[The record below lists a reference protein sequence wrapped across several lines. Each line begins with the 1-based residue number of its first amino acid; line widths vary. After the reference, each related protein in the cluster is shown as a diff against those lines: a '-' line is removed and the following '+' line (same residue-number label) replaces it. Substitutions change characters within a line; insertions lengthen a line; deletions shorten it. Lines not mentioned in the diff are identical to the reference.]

1 MIKQVLM
8 DKFNKNITSSV
19 MRSANDVLRNDLIK
33 DVTNTLYKDTITIKS
48 TVISESL
55 LSEYSCKII
64 FDIKTMDIIGTYCSC
79 ADYEKNEFKKE
90 NYCCKHLAA
99 SFYEFVNNAY
109 CDEKLSEILN
119 GRIKENKKN
128 KTMENEILNT
138 LIDER
143 ENILKFEV
151 ILSKNHWSSKL
162 QAEFK
167 IGLRNKKM
175 YVIKDLNHFLVSMF
189 NNVPIKYG
197 KDFTFNIKEQKFS
210 YEDNR
215 LIKFICNLKRFS
227 ENSASVRRQDKII
240 DGKLMTIPSI
250 MLKEFLSIVKK
261 NRIFLG
267 DGFFYRI
274 LECDVIEGDIPVS
287 FSLKSASHEI
297 SLEVLD
303 IMPEPLSDNND
314 VFMFGTS
321 LYIPSIEQCER
332 LEPYLKIFN
341 KTRKVVFDK
350 NDEETI
356 LRKLIP
362 NIQKTSSQLILSQS
376 IRKKIIS
383 GPVNFRF
390 YFDKERENVSL
401 QYKVSYEGH
410 EFNFFEEYKDKII
423 YRDTQKE
430 NEVYNILKNLGF
442 DEVNEKFYL
451 LKDDDEIFKFFKYE
465 VEKLQRYGEVFYS
478 ERFKGIRSIK
488 KSDFKGE
495 VRKGKFDYFELKF
508 KLTNI
513 GEDEVVKILRSFRDN
528 VKYYKLENGEYLDL
542 EEEALKEA
550 LNLIDSLVIN
560 EEFDDNTVLIPLSK
574 GAYVEDYLEN
584 KDFRYIKTCDEMK
597 DLKIKLNNIE
607 NKTFQMPYGILAKLR
622 DYQKQG
628 YNWLR
633 TLDYLGFG
641 GILADE
647 MGLGKTLQTIT
658 FILSKAN
665 SKTLI
670 VAPTSL
676 IYNWLSEFKKFAPSL
691 KVLICNGTPD
701 ERKKYIEN
709 YKDYDVIITTYNML
723 RNDLEHY
730 DMFFDYCILDE
741 AQNIKNYNSLN
752 AKCVKKIKSR
762 VRFALTGTPVE
773 NSLMELWS
781 IFDFIMPGYLYDEK
795 RFTTR
800 YFRRLEESPEIL
812 EEIHKMVKPFILR
825 RLKKNVIKE
834 LPDKIEKIM
843 NIPLSDEQ
851 KIVYETYAEYAKNLI
866 QKKVESDEFKKS
878 KIEILSYVTKLRQIC
893 LDPSV
898 IMDNYNGT
906 SGKIDA
912 LIELLEQSI
921 EGDHKVLVFSQFTS
935 VLKNISTILKENNM
949 SYCYL
954 DGSMT
959 SSERMKM
966 VNEFN
971 DGNKNIFLISLKAGG
986 TGLNLTSAD
995 IVIHF
1000 DPWWNP
1006 AVEDQATDRAHR
1018 LGQKNVVEVI
1028 KLIASGTIEEKII
1041 DLQNS
1046 KRELIDKV
1054 LSDDLSA
1061 DVFVNKLNDDEIL
1074 QLFN

>member
-1 MIKQVLM
+1 MV
-8 DKFNKNITSSV
+8 
-19 MRSANDVLRNDLIK
+19 
-33 DVTNTLYKDTITIKS
+33 
-48 TVISESL
+48 
-55 LSEYSCKII
+55 
-64 FDIKTMDIIGTYCSC
+64 
-79 ADYEKNEFKKE
+79 
-90 NYCCKHLAA
+90 
-99 SFYEFVNNAY
+99 
-109 CDEKLSEILN
+109 
-119 GRIKENKKN
+119 
-128 KTMENEILNT
+128 
-138 LIDER
+138 
-143 ENILKFEV
+143 
-151 ILSKNHWSSKL
+151 
-162 QAEFK
+162 
-167 IGLRNKKM
+167 
-175 YVIKDLNHFLVSMF
+175 
-189 NNVPIKYG
+189 
-197 KDFTFNIKEQKFS
+197 
-210 YEDNR
+210 
-215 LIKFICNLKRFS
+215 
-227 ENSASVRRQDKII
+227 
-240 DGKLMTIPSI
+240 
-250 MLKEFLSIVKK
+250 KEFLSIVKK

-274 LECDVIEGDIPVS
+274 LECDVIEGDIPIS
-287 FSLKSASHEI
+287 FSLKSASDGI
-297 SLEVLD
+297 TLEVPDL
-303 IMPEPLSDNND
+303 MPEPLSDNND
-314 VFMFGTS
+314 VFIYGTS

-332 LEPYLKIFN
+332 LEPYLKIFD
-341 KTRKVVFDK
+341 KTRKIIFDK
-350 NDEETI
+350 NDEEVI
-356 LRKLIP
+356 LRRLIP
-362 NIQKTSSQLILSQS
+362 NLQKITTDLNLSQN

-390 YFDKERENVSL
+390 YFDRDRCNVSL
-401 QYKVSYEGH
+401 VFKVSYEGH
-410 EFNFFEEYKDKII
+410 EFNFFDEYKDKII
-423 YRDTQKE
+423 YRDTTRE
-430 NEVYNILKNLGF
+430 NEVYNLLRSLGF
-442 DEVNEKFYL
+442 EEINEKLYL
-451 LKDDDEIFKFFKYE
+451 LKDDDEIYKFFKYE
-465 VEKLQRYGEVFYS
+465 IEKLQRYGEVFYS

-513 GEDEVVKILRSFRDN
+513 HEDEVTKILRSFRDN

-574 GAYVEDYLEN
+574 GAYVEDYLDN
-584 KDFRYIKTCDEMK
+584 KNFRYIKTCDEMK

-1046 KRELIDKV
+1046 KRELIDRV

-1061 DVFVNKLNDDEIL
+1061 DVFVNKLKDDEIL

>member
-1 MIKQVLM
+1 M
-8 DKFNKNITSSV
+8 DKFNKNITPSV
-19 MRSANDVLRNDLIK
+19 MRSANDVMRNDLIK
-33 DVTNTLYKDTITIKS
+33 DVTNTIDKDIINIKS
-48 TVISESL
+48 TVISDSL
-55 LSEYSCKII
+55 LSEYNCKII
-64 FDIKTMDIIGTYCSC
+64 FDMKDMEVIGTYCSC

-99 SFYEFVNNAY
+99 SFYDFVNTASE
-109 CDEKLSEILN
+109 DEELSKVLSGSIKEKKKSSTNESEILKSLLDT
-119 GRIKENKKN
+119 RENK
-128 KTMENEILNT
+128 
-138 LIDER
+138 
-143 ENILKFEV
+143 LKLEV

-175 YVIKDLNHFLVSMF
+175 YVIKDLNHFLISMF

-210 YEDNR
+210 YEDSR
-215 LIKFICNLKRFS
+215 LIKFICNLQRFS
-227 ENSASVRRQDKII
+227 DSSGIRRQDKII
-240 DGKLMTIPSI
+240 DGKLLTIPSI
-250 MLKEFLSIVKK
+250 MVKEFLSIVKK

-274 LECDVIEGDIPVS
+274 LECDVIEGDIPIS
-287 FSLKSASHEI
+287 FSLKSASDGI
-297 SLEVLD
+297 TLEVPDL
-303 IMPEPLSDNND
+303 MPEPLSDNND
-314 VFMFGTS
+314 VFIYGTS

-332 LEPYLKIFN
+332 LEPYLKIFD
-341 KTRKVVFDK
+341 KTRKIIFDK
-350 NDEETI
+350 NDEEVI
-356 LRKLIP
+356 LRRLIP
-362 NIQKTSSQLILSQS
+362 NLQKITTDLNLSQN

-390 YFDKERENVSL
+390 YFDRDRSNVSL
-401 QYKVSYEGH
+401 VFKVSYEGH
-410 EFNFFEEYKDKII
+410 EFNFFDEYKDKII
-423 YRDTQKE
+423 YRDTTRE
-430 NEVYNILKNLGF
+430 NEVYNLLRSLGF
-442 DEVNEKFYL
+442 EEINEKLYL
-451 LKDDDEIFKFFKYE
+451 LKDDDEIYKFFKYE
-465 VEKLQRYGEVFYS
+465 IEKLQRYGEVFYS
-478 ERFKGIRSIK
+478 ERFKGIKSIK

-495 VRKGKFDYFELKF
+495 VRKGKYDYFELKF
-508 KLTNI
+508 KITDI
-513 GEDEVVKILRSFRDN
+513 SEEEVIKILRSFRDN
-528 VKYYKLENGEYLDL
+528 LKYYKLENGEYLDL
-542 EEEALKEA
+542 EEESLKEA
-550 LNLIDSLVIN
+550 LTLLDGLIID
-560 EEFDDNTVLIPLSK
+560 EEYEDTALIPLSK
-574 GAYVEDYLEN
+574 GAYVEDYLED
-584 KDFRYIKTCDEMK
+584 KGFRYIKTCDEMK
-597 DLKIKLNNIE
+597 ELKDRLHNIE
-607 NKTFQMPYGILAKLR
+607 NKVFQPPYGLMAKLR

-628 YNWLR
+628 YNWMR

-658 FILSKAN
+658 LILSREHTR
-665 SKTLI
+665 SLI

-676 IYNWLSEFKKFAPSL
+676 IYNWYSEFKKFAPSL
-691 KVLICNGTPD
+691 KVLICNGTRE
-701 ERKKYIEN
+701 ERKNNIEN
-709 YKDYDVIITTYNML
+709 YKNYDVIITTYNML

-730 DMFFDYCILDE
+730 TMFFDYCILDE
-741 AQNIKNYNSLN
+741 AQNIKNPNSLN

-762 VRFALTGTPVE
+762 IRFALTGTPVE

-800 YFRRLEESPEIL
+800 YFRRLEEGPEIL

-834 LPDKIEKIM
+834 LPDKIEKTM
-843 NIPLSDEQ
+843 FIPLEDEQ
-851 KIVYETYAEYAKNLI
+851 KIVYETYSEYAKDLI
-866 QKKVESDEFKKS
+866 QKKVENDEFKKS
-878 KIEILSYVTKLRQIC
+878 RIEILSYVTKLRQIC

-898 IMDNYNGT
+898 TMENYNGG
-906 SGKIDA
+906 SGKIEA
-912 LIELLEQSI
+912 LKDILEESI
-921 EGDHKVLVFSQFTS
+921 EGQHKVLVFSQFTS
-935 VLKNISTILKENNM
+935 VLKNIGKILNEKSME
-949 SYCYL
+949 YCYL

-959 SSERMKM
+959 SNDRMKM

-1018 LGQKNVVEVI
+1018 IGQKNVVEVI
-1028 KLIASGTIEEKII
+1028 KLISSGTVEEKILE
-1041 DLQNS
+1041 LQNS

-1054 LSDDLSA
+1054 LSDDLSSDA
-1061 DVFVNKLNDDEIL
+1061 FVNRLSDDEIL
-1074 QLFN
+1074 KLFN

>member
-1 MIKQVLM
+1 M
-8 DKFNKNITSSV
+8 DKFNKNITPSV
-19 MRSANDVLRNDLIK
+19 MRSANDVMRNDLIK
-33 DVTNTLYKDTITIKS
+33 DVTNTIDKDIINIKS
-48 TVISESL
+48 TVISDSL
-55 LSEYSCKII
+55 LSEYNCKII
-64 FDIKTMDIIGTYCSC
+64 FDMKDMEVIGTYCSC

-99 SFYEFVNNAY
+99 SFYDFVNTASE
-109 CDEKLSEILN
+109 DEELSKVLSGSIKEKKKSSTNESEILKSLLDT
-119 GRIKENKKN
+119 RENK
-128 KTMENEILNT
+128 
-138 LIDER
+138 
-143 ENILKFEV
+143 LKLEV

-175 YVIKDLNHFLVSMF
+175 YVIKDLNHFLISMF

-210 YEDNR
+210 YEDSR
-215 LIKFICNLKRFS
+215 LIKFICNLQRFS
-227 ENSASVRRQDKII
+227 DSSGIRRQDKII
-240 DGKLMTIPSI
+240 DGKLLTIPSI
-250 MLKEFLSIVKK
+250 MVKEFLSIVKK

-274 LECDVIEGDIPVS
+274 LECDVIEGDIPIS
-287 FSLKSASHEI
+287 FSLKSASDGI
-297 SLEVLD
+297 TLEVPDL
-303 IMPEPLSDNND
+303 MPEPLSDNND
-314 VFMFGTS
+314 VFIYGTS

-332 LEPYLKIFN
+332 LEPYLKIFD
-341 KTRKVVFDK
+341 KTRKIIFDK
-350 NDEETI
+350 NDEEVI
-356 LRKLIP
+356 LRRLIP
-362 NIQKTSSQLILSQS
+362 NLQKITTDLNLSQN

-390 YFDKERENVSL
+390 YFDRDRCNVSL
-401 QYKVSYEGH
+401 VFKVSYEGH
-410 EFNFFEEYKDKII
+410 EFNFFDEYKDKII
-423 YRDTQKE
+423 YRDTTRE
-430 NEVYNILKNLGF
+430 NEVYNLLRSLGF
-442 DEVNEKFYL
+442 EEINEKLYL
-451 LKDDDEIFKFFKYE
+451 LKDDDEIYKFFKYE
-465 VEKLQRYGEVFYS
+465 IEKLQRYGEVFYS
-478 ERFKGIRSIK
+478 ERFKGIKSIK

-495 VRKGKFDYFELKF
+495 VRKGKYDYFELKF
-508 KLTNI
+508 KITDI
-513 GEDEVVKILRSFRDN
+513 SEEEVIRILRSFRDN
-528 VKYYKLENGEYLDL
+528 LKYYKLENGEYLDL
-542 EEEALKEA
+542 EEESLKEA
-550 LNLIDSLVIN
+550 LTLLDGLIID
-560 EEFDDNTVLIPLSK
+560 EEYEDTALIPLSK
-574 GAYVEDYLEN
+574 GAYVEDYLED
-584 KDFRYIKTCDEMK
+584 KGFRYIKTCDEMK
-597 DLKIKLNNIE
+597 ELKDRLHNIE
-607 NKTFQMPYGILAKLR
+607 NKVFQPPYGLMAKLR

-628 YNWLR
+628 YNWMR

-658 FILSKAN
+658 LILSREHTR
-665 SKTLI
+665 SLI

-676 IYNWLSEFKKFAPSL
+676 IYNWYSEFKKFAPSL
-691 KVLICNGTPD
+691 KVLICNGTRE
-701 ERKKYIEN
+701 ERKNNIEN
-709 YKDYDVIITTYNML
+709 YKNYDVIITTYNML

-730 DMFFDYCILDE
+730 TMFFDYCILDE
-741 AQNIKNYNSLN
+741 AQNIKNPNSLN

-762 VRFALTGTPVE
+762 IRFALTGTPVE

-800 YFRRLEESPEIL
+800 YFRRLEEGPEIL

-834 LPDKIEKIM
+834 LPDKIEKTM
-843 NIPLSDEQ
+843 FIPLEDEQ
-851 KIVYETYAEYAKNLI
+851 KIVYETYSEYAKDLI
-866 QKKVESDEFKKS
+866 QKKVENDEFKKS
-878 KIEILSYVTKLRQIC
+878 RIEILSYVTKLRQIC

-898 IMDNYNGT
+898 TMENYNGG
-906 SGKIDA
+906 SGKIEA
-912 LIELLEQSI
+912 LKDILEESI
-921 EGDHKVLVFSQFTS
+921 EGQHKVLVFSQFTS
-935 VLKNISTILKENNM
+935 VLKNIGKILNEKSME
-949 SYCYL
+949 YCYL

-959 SSERMKM
+959 SNDRMKM

-1018 LGQKNVVEVI
+1018 IGQKNVVEVI
-1028 KLIASGTIEEKII
+1028 KLISSGTVEEKILE
-1041 DLQNS
+1041 LQNS

-1054 LSDDLSA
+1054 LSDDLSSDA
-1061 DVFVNKLNDDEIL
+1061 FVNRLSDDEIL
-1074 QLFN
+1074 KLFN

>member
-8 DKFNKNITSSV
+8 DKFNKNITPSV
-19 MRSANDVLRNDLIK
+19 MRSANDVMRNDLIK
-33 DVTNTLYKDTITIKS
+33 DVTNTIDKDIINIKS
-48 TVISESL
+48 TVISDSL
-55 LSEYSCKII
+55 LSEYNCKII
-64 FDIKTMDIIGTYCSC
+64 FDMKDMEVIGTYCSC

-99 SFYEFVNNAY
+99 SFYDFVNTASE
-109 CDEKLSEILN
+109 DEELSKVLSGSIKEKKKSSTNESEILKSLLDT
-119 GRIKENKKN
+119 RENK
-128 KTMENEILNT
+128 
-138 LIDER
+138 
-143 ENILKFEV
+143 LKLEV

-175 YVIKDLNHFLVSMF
+175 YVIKDLNHFLISMF

-210 YEDNR
+210 YEDSR
-215 LIKFICNLKRFS
+215 LIKFICNLQRFS
-227 ENSASVRRQDKII
+227 DSSGIRRQDKII
-240 DGKLMTIPSI
+240 DGKLLTIPSI
-250 MLKEFLSIVKK
+250 MVKEFLSIVKK

-274 LECDVIEGDIPVS
+274 LECDVIEGDIPIS
-287 FSLKSASHEI
+287 FSLKSASDGI
-297 SLEVLD
+297 TLEVPDL
-303 IMPEPLSDNND
+303 MPEPLSDNND
-314 VFMFGTS
+314 VFIYGTS

-332 LEPYLKIFN
+332 LEPYLKIFD
-341 KTRKVVFDK
+341 KTRKIIFDK
-350 NDEETI
+350 NDEEVI
-356 LRKLIP
+356 LRRLIP
-362 NIQKTSSQLILSQS
+362 NLQKITTDLNLSQN

-390 YFDKERENVSL
+390 YFDRDRSNVSL
-401 QYKVSYEGH
+401 VFKVSYEGH
-410 EFNFFEEYKDKII
+410 EFNFFDEYKDKII
-423 YRDTQKE
+423 YRDTTRE
-430 NEVYNILKNLGF
+430 NEVYNLLRSLGF
-442 DEVNEKFYL
+442 EEINEKLYL
-451 LKDDDEIFKFFKYE
+451 LKDDDEIYKFFKYE
-465 VEKLQRYGEVFYS
+465 IEKLQRYGEVFYS
-478 ERFKGIRSIK
+478 ERFKGIKSIK

-495 VRKGKFDYFELKF
+495 VRKGKYDYFELKF
-508 KLTNI
+508 KITDI
-513 GEDEVVKILRSFRDN
+513 SEEEVIKILRSFRDN
-528 VKYYKLENGEYLDL
+528 LKYYKLENGEYLDL
-542 EEEALKEA
+542 EEESLKEA
-550 LNLIDSLVIN
+550 LTLLDGLIID
-560 EEFDDNTVLIPLSK
+560 EEYEDTALIPLSK
-574 GAYVEDYLEN
+574 GAYVEDYLED
-584 KDFRYIKTCDEMK
+584 KGFRYIKTCDEMK
-597 DLKIKLNNIE
+597 ELKDRLHNIE
-607 NKTFQMPYGILAKLR
+607 NKVFQPPYGLMAKLR

-628 YNWLR
+628 YNWMR

-658 FILSKAN
+658 LILSREHTR
-665 SKTLI
+665 SLI

-676 IYNWLSEFKKFAPSL
+676 IYNWYSEFKKFAPSL
-691 KVLICNGTPD
+691 KVLICNGTRE
-701 ERKKYIEN
+701 ERKNNIEN

-730 DMFFDYCILDE
+730 TMFFDYCILDE
-741 AQNIKNYNSLN
+741 AQNIKNPNSLN

-762 VRFALTGTPVE
+762 IRFALTGTPVE

-800 YFRRLEESPEIL
+800 YFRRLEEGPEIL

-834 LPDKIEKIM
+834 LPDKIEKTM
-843 NIPLSDEQ
+843 FIPLEDEQ
-851 KIVYETYAEYAKNLI
+851 KIVYETYSEYAKDLI
-866 QKKVESDEFKKS
+866 QKKVENDEFKKS
-878 KIEILSYVTKLRQIC
+878 RIEILSYVTKLRQIC

-898 IMDNYNGT
+898 TMENYNGG
-906 SGKIDA
+906 SGKIEA
-912 LIELLEQSI
+912 LKDILEESI
-921 EGDHKVLVFSQFTS
+921 EGQHKVLVFSQFTS
-935 VLKNISTILKENNM
+935 VLKNIGKILNEKSME
-949 SYCYL
+949 YCYL

-959 SSERMKM
+959 SNDRMKM

-1018 LGQKNVVEVI
+1018 IGQKNVVEVI
-1028 KLIASGTIEEKII
+1028 KLISSGTVEEKILE
-1041 DLQNS
+1041 LQNS

-1054 LSDDLSA
+1054 LSDDLSSDA
-1061 DVFVNKLNDDEIL
+1061 FVNRLSDDEIL
-1074 QLFN
+1074 KLFN

>member
-1 MIKQVLM
+1 M
-8 DKFNKNITSSV
+8 DKFNKNITPSV
-19 MRSANDVLRNDLIK
+19 MRSANDVMRNDLIK
-33 DVTNTLYKDTITIKS
+33 DVTNTIDKDIINIKS
-48 TVISESL
+48 TVISDSL
-55 LSEYSCKII
+55 LSEYNCKII
-64 FDIKTMDIIGTYCSC
+64 FDMKDMEVIGTYCSC

-99 SFYEFVNNAY
+99 SFYDFVNTASE
-109 CDEKLSEILN
+109 DEELSKVLSGSIKEKKKSSTNESEILKSLLDT
-119 GRIKENKKN
+119 RENK
-128 KTMENEILNT
+128 
-138 LIDER
+138 
-143 ENILKFEV
+143 LKLEV

-175 YVIKDLNHFLVSMF
+175 YVIKDLNHFLISMF

-210 YEDNR
+210 YEDSR
-215 LIKFICNLKRFS
+215 LIKFICNLQRFS
-227 ENSASVRRQDKII
+227 DSSGIRRHDKII
-240 DGKLMTIPSI
+240 DGKLLTIPSI
-250 MLKEFLSIVKK
+250 MVKEFLSIVKK

-274 LECDVIEGDIPVS
+274 LECDVIEGDIPIS
-287 FSLKSASHEI
+287 FSLKSASDGI
-297 SLEVLD
+297 TLEVPDL
-303 IMPEPLSDNND
+303 MPEPLSDNND
-314 VFMFGTS
+314 VFIYGTS

-332 LEPYLKIFN
+332 LEPYLKIFD
-341 KTRKVVFDK
+341 KTRKIIFDK
-350 NDEETI
+350 NDEEVI
-356 LRKLIP
+356 LRRLIP
-362 NIQKTSSQLILSQS
+362 NLQKITTDLNLSQN

-390 YFDKERENVSL
+390 YFDRDRSNVSL
-401 QYKVSYEGH
+401 VFKVSYEGH
-410 EFNFFEEYKDKII
+410 EFNFFDEYKDKII
-423 YRDTQKE
+423 YRDTTRE
-430 NEVYNILKNLGF
+430 NEVYNLLRSLGF
-442 DEVNEKFYL
+442 EEINEKLYL
-451 LKDDDEIFKFFKYE
+451 LKDDDEIYKFFKYE
-465 VEKLQRYGEVFYS
+465 IEKLQRYGEVFYS
-478 ERFKGIRSIK
+478 ERFKGIKSIK

-495 VRKGKFDYFELKF
+495 VRKGKYDYFELKF
-508 KLTNI
+508 KITDI
-513 GEDEVVKILRSFRDN
+513 SEEEVIRILRSFRDN
-528 VKYYKLENGEYLDL
+528 LKYYKLENGEYLDL
-542 EEEALKEA
+542 EEESLKEA
-550 LNLIDSLVIN
+550 LTLLDGLIID
-560 EEFDDNTVLIPLSK
+560 EEYEDTALIPLSK
-574 GAYVEDYLEN
+574 GAYVEDYLED
-584 KDFRYIKTCDEMK
+584 KGFRYIKTCDEMK
-597 DLKIKLNNIE
+597 ELKDRLHNIE
-607 NKTFQMPYGILAKLR
+607 NKVFQPPYGLMAKLR

-628 YNWLR
+628 YNWMR

-658 FILSKAN
+658 LILSREHTR
-665 SKTLI
+665 SLI

-676 IYNWLSEFKKFAPSL
+676 IYNWYSEFKKFAPSL
-691 KVLICNGTPD
+691 KVLICNGTRE
-701 ERKKYIEN
+701 ERKNNIEN
-709 YKDYDVIITTYNML
+709 YKNYDVIITTYNML

-730 DMFFDYCILDE
+730 TMFFDYCILDE
-741 AQNIKNYNSLN
+741 AQNIKNPNSLN

-762 VRFALTGTPVE
+762 IRFALTGTPVE

-800 YFRRLEESPEIL
+800 YFRRLEEGPEIL

-834 LPDKIEKIM
+834 LPDKIEKTM
-843 NIPLSDEQ
+843 FIPLEDEQ
-851 KIVYETYAEYAKNLI
+851 KIVYETYSEYAKDLI
-866 QKKVESDEFKKS
+866 QKKVENDEFKKS
-878 KIEILSYVTKLRQIC
+878 RIEILSYVTKLRQIC

-898 IMDNYNGT
+898 TMENYNGG
-906 SGKIDA
+906 SGKIEA
-912 LIELLEQSI
+912 LIDILEESI
-921 EGDHKVLVFSQFTS
+921 EGQHKVLVFSQFTS
-935 VLKNISTILKENNM
+935 VLKNIGKILNEKSME
-949 SYCYL
+949 YCYL

-959 SSERMKM
+959 SNDRMKM

-1018 LGQKNVVEVI
+1018 IGQKNVVEVI
-1028 KLIASGTIEEKII
+1028 KLISSGTVEEKILE
-1041 DLQNS
+1041 LQNS

-1054 LSDDLSA
+1054 LSDDLSSDA
-1061 DVFVNKLNDDEIL
+1061 FVNRLSDDEIL
-1074 QLFN
+1074 KLFN

>member
-8 DKFNKNITSSV
+8 DKFNKNITPSV
-19 MRSANDVLRNDLIK
+19 MRSANDVMRNDLIK
-33 DVTNTLYKDTITIKS
+33 DVTNTIDKDIINIKS
-48 TVISESL
+48 TVISDSL
-55 LSEYSCKII
+55 LSEYNCKII
-64 FDIKTMDIIGTYCSC
+64 FDMKDMEVIGTYCSC

-99 SFYEFVNNAY
+99 SFYDFVNTASE
-109 CDEKLSEILN
+109 DEELSKVLSGSIKEKKKSSTNESEILKSLLDT
-119 GRIKENKKN
+119 RENK
-128 KTMENEILNT
+128 
-138 LIDER
+138 
-143 ENILKFEV
+143 LKLEV

-175 YVIKDLNHFLVSMF
+175 YVIKDLNHFLISMF

-210 YEDNR
+210 YEDSR
-215 LIKFICNLKRFS
+215 LIKFICNLQRFS
-227 ENSASVRRQDKII
+227 DSSGIRRHDKII
-240 DGKLMTIPSI
+240 DGKLLTIPSI
-250 MLKEFLSIVKK
+250 MVKEFLSIVKK

-274 LECDVIEGDIPVS
+274 LECDVIEGDIPIS
-287 FSLKSASHEI
+287 FSLKSASDGI
-297 SLEVLD
+297 TLEVPDL
-303 IMPEPLSDNND
+303 MPEPLSDNND
-314 VFMFGTS
+314 VFIYGTS

-332 LEPYLKIFN
+332 LEPYLKIFD
-341 KTRKVVFDK
+341 KTRKIIFDK
-350 NDEETI
+350 NDEEVI
-356 LRKLIP
+356 LRRLIP
-362 NIQKTSSQLILSQS
+362 NLQKITTDLNLSQN

-390 YFDKERENVSL
+390 YFDRDRSNVSL
-401 QYKVSYEGH
+401 VFKVSYEGH
-410 EFNFFEEYKDKII
+410 EFNFFDEYKDKII
-423 YRDTQKE
+423 YRDTTRE
-430 NEVYNILKNLGF
+430 NEVYNLLRSLGF
-442 DEVNEKFYL
+442 EEINEKLYL
-451 LKDDDEIFKFFKYE
+451 LKDDDEIYKFFKYE
-465 VEKLQRYGEVFYS
+465 IEKLQRYGEVFYS
-478 ERFKGIRSIK
+478 ERFKGIKSIK

-495 VRKGKFDYFELKF
+495 VRKGKYDYFELKF
-508 KLTNI
+508 KITDI
-513 GEDEVVKILRSFRDN
+513 SEEEVIKILRSFRDN
-528 VKYYKLENGEYLDL
+528 LKYYKLENGEYLDL
-542 EEEALKEA
+542 EEESLKEA
-550 LNLIDSLVIN
+550 LTLLDGLIID
-560 EEFDDNTVLIPLSK
+560 EEYEDTALIPLSK
-574 GAYVEDYLEN
+574 GAYVEDYLED
-584 KDFRYIKTCDEMK
+584 KGFRYIKTCDEMK
-597 DLKIKLNNIE
+597 ELKDRLHNIE
-607 NKTFQMPYGILAKLR
+607 NKVFQPPYGLMAKLR

-628 YNWLR
+628 YNWMR

-658 FILSKAN
+658 LILSREHTR
-665 SKTLI
+665 SLI

-676 IYNWLSEFKKFAPSL
+676 IYNWYSEFKKFAPSL
-691 KVLICNGTPD
+691 KVLICNGTRE
-701 ERKKYIEN
+701 ERKNNIEN
-709 YKDYDVIITTYNML
+709 YKNYDVIITTYNML

-730 DMFFDYCILDE
+730 TMFFDYCILDE
-741 AQNIKNYNSLN
+741 AQNIKNPNSLN

-762 VRFALTGTPVE
+762 IRFALTGTPVE

-800 YFRRLEESPEIL
+800 YFRRLEEGPEIL

-834 LPDKIEKIM
+834 LPDKIEKTM
-843 NIPLSDEQ
+843 FIPLEDEQ
-851 KIVYETYAEYAKNLI
+851 KIVYETYSEYAKDLI
-866 QKKVESDEFKKS
+866 QKKVENDEFKKS
-878 KIEILSYVTKLRQIC
+878 RIEILSYVTKLRQIC

-898 IMDNYNGT
+898 TMENYNGG
-906 SGKIDA
+906 SGKIEA
-912 LIELLEQSI
+912 LKDILEESI
-921 EGDHKVLVFSQFTS
+921 EGQHKVLVFSQFTS
-935 VLKNISTILKENNM
+935 VLKNIGKILNEKSME
-949 SYCYL
+949 YCYL

-959 SSERMKM
+959 SNERIKM

-1006 AVEDQATDRAHR
+1006 AVENQATDRAHR
-1018 LGQKNVVEVI
+1018 IGQKNVVEVI
-1028 KLIASGTIEEKII
+1028 KLISSGTVEEKILE
-1041 DLQNS
+1041 LQNS

-1054 LSDDLSA
+1054 LSDDLSSDA
-1061 DVFVNKLNDDEIL
+1061 FVNRLSDDEIL
-1074 QLFN
+1074 KLFN

>member
-1 MIKQVLM
+1 M
-8 DKFNKNITSSV
+8 DKFNKNITPSV
-19 MRSANDVLRNDLIK
+19 MRSANDVMRNDLIK
-33 DVTNTLYKDTITIKS
+33 DVTNTIDKDIINIKS
-48 TVISESL
+48 TVISDSL
-55 LSEYSCKII
+55 LSEYNCKII
-64 FDIKTMDIIGTYCSC
+64 FDMKDMEVIGTYCSC

-99 SFYEFVNNAY
+99 SFYDFVNTASE
-109 CDEKLSEILN
+109 DEELSKVLSGSIKEKKKSSTNESEILKSLLDT
-119 GRIKENKKN
+119 RENK
-128 KTMENEILNT
+128 
-138 LIDER
+138 
-143 ENILKFEV
+143 LKLEV

-175 YVIKDLNHFLVSMF
+175 YVIKDLNHFLISMF

-210 YEDNR
+210 YEDSR
-215 LIKFICNLKRFS
+215 LIKFICNLQRFS
-227 ENSASVRRQDKII
+227 DSSGIRRQDKII
-240 DGKLMTIPSI
+240 DGKLLTIPSI
-250 MLKEFLSIVKK
+250 MVKEFLSIVKK

-274 LECDVIEGDIPVS
+274 LECDVIEGDIPIS
-287 FSLKSASHEI
+287 FSLKSASDGI
-297 SLEVLD
+297 TLEVPDL
-303 IMPEPLSDNND
+303 MPEPLSDNND
-314 VFMFGTS
+314 VFIYGTS

-332 LEPYLKIFN
+332 LEPYLKIFD
-341 KTRKVVFDK
+341 KTRKIIFDK
-350 NDEETI
+350 NDEEVI
-356 LRKLIP
+356 LRRLIP
-362 NIQKTSSQLILSQS
+362 NLQKITTDLNLSQN

-390 YFDKERENVSL
+390 YFDRDRSNVSL
-401 QYKVSYEGH
+401 VFKVSYEGH
-410 EFNFFEEYKDKII
+410 EFNFFDEYKDKII
-423 YRDTQKE
+423 YRDTTRE
-430 NEVYNILKNLGF
+430 NEVYNLLRSLGF
-442 DEVNEKFYL
+442 EEINEKLYL
-451 LKDDDEIFKFFKYE
+451 LKDDDEIYKFFKYE
-465 VEKLQRYGEVFYS
+465 IEKLQRYGEVFYS
-478 ERFKGIRSIK
+478 ERFKGIKSIK

-495 VRKGKFDYFELKF
+495 VRKGKYDYFELKF
-508 KLTNI
+508 KITDI
-513 GEDEVVKILRSFRDN
+513 SEEEVIRILRSFRDN
-528 VKYYKLENGEYLDL
+528 LKYYKLENGEYLDL
-542 EEEALKEA
+542 EEESLKEA
-550 LNLIDSLVIN
+550 LTLLDGLIID
-560 EEFDDNTVLIPLSK
+560 EEYEDTALIPLSK
-574 GAYVEDYLEN
+574 GAYVEDYLED
-584 KDFRYIKTCDEMK
+584 KGFRYIKTCDEMK
-597 DLKIKLNNIE
+597 ELKDRLHNIE
-607 NKTFQMPYGILAKLR
+607 NKVFQPPYGLMAKLR

-628 YNWLR
+628 YNWMR

-658 FILSKAN
+658 LILSREHTR
-665 SKTLI
+665 SLI

-676 IYNWLSEFKKFAPSL
+676 IYNWYSEFKKFAPSI
-691 KVLICNGTPD
+691 KVLICNGTRE
-701 ERKKYIEN
+701 ERKNNIEN
-709 YKDYDVIITTYNML
+709 YKNYDVIITTYNML

-730 DMFFDYCILDE
+730 TMFFDYCILDE
-741 AQNIKNYNSLN
+741 AQNIKNPNSLN

-762 VRFALTGTPVE
+762 IRFALTGTPVE

-800 YFRRLEESPEIL
+800 YFRRLEEGPEIL

-834 LPDKIEKIM
+834 LPDKIEKTM
-843 NIPLSDEQ
+843 FIPLEDEQ
-851 KIVYETYAEYAKNLI
+851 KIVYETYSEYAKDLI
-866 QKKVESDEFKKS
+866 QKKVENDEFKKS
-878 KIEILSYVTKLRQIC
+878 RIEILSYVTKLRQIC

-898 IMDNYNGT
+898 TMENYNGG
-906 SGKIDA
+906 SGKIEA
-912 LIELLEQSI
+912 LKDILEESI
-921 EGDHKVLVFSQFTS
+921 EGQHKVLVFSQFTS
-935 VLKNISTILKENNM
+935 VLKNIGKILNEKSME
-949 SYCYL
+949 YCYL

-959 SSERMKM
+959 SNDRMKM

-1018 LGQKNVVEVI
+1018 IGQKNVVEVI
-1028 KLIASGTIEEKII
+1028 KLISSGTVEEKILE
-1041 DLQNS
+1041 LQNS

-1054 LSDDLSA
+1054 LSDDLSSDA
-1061 DVFVNKLNDDEIL
+1061 FVNRLSDDEIL
-1074 QLFN
+1074 KLFN

>member
-1 MIKQVLM
+1 M
-8 DKFNKNITSSV
+8 DKFNKNITPSV
-19 MRSANDVLRNDLIK
+19 MRSANDVMRNDLIK
-33 DVTNTLYKDTITIKS
+33 DVTNTIDKDIINIKS
-48 TVISESL
+48 TVISDSL
-55 LSEYSCKII
+55 LSEYNCKII
-64 FDIKTMDIIGTYCSC
+64 FDMKDMEVIGTYCSC

-99 SFYEFVNNAY
+99 SFYDFVNTASE
-109 CDEKLSEILN
+109 DEELSKVLSGSIKEKKKSSTNESEILKSLLDT
-119 GRIKENKKN
+119 RENK
-128 KTMENEILNT
+128 
-138 LIDER
+138 
-143 ENILKFEV
+143 LKLEV

-175 YVIKDLNHFLVSMF
+175 YVIKDLNHFLISMF

-210 YEDNR
+210 YEDSR
-215 LIKFICNLKRFS
+215 LIKFICNLQRFS
-227 ENSASVRRQDKII
+227 DSSGIRRQDKII
-240 DGKLMTIPSI
+240 DGKLLTIPSI
-250 MLKEFLSIVKK
+250 MVKEFLSIVKK

-274 LECDVIEGDIPVS
+274 LECDVIEGDIPIS
-287 FSLKSASHEI
+287 FSLKSASDGI
-297 SLEVLD
+297 TLEVPDL
-303 IMPEPLSDNND
+303 MPEPLSDNND
-314 VFMFGTS
+314 VFIYGTS

-332 LEPYLKIFN
+332 LEPYLKIFD
-341 KTRKVVFDK
+341 KTRKIIFDK
-350 NDEETI
+350 NDEEVI
-356 LRKLIP
+356 LRRLIP
-362 NIQKTSSQLILSQS
+362 NLQKITTDLNLSQN

-390 YFDKERENVSL
+390 YFDRDRCNVSL
-401 QYKVSYEGH
+401 VFKVSYEGH
-410 EFNFFEEYKDKII
+410 EFNFFDEYKDKII
-423 YRDTQKE
+423 YRDTTRE
-430 NEVYNILKNLGF
+430 NEVYNLLRSLGF
-442 DEVNEKFYL
+442 EEINEKLYL
-451 LKDDDEIFKFFKYE
+451 LKDDDEIYKFFKYE
-465 VEKLQRYGEVFYS
+465 IEKLQRYGEVFYS
-478 ERFKGIRSIK
+478 ERFKGIKSIK

-495 VRKGKFDYFELKF
+495 VRKGKYDYFELKF
-508 KLTNI
+508 KITDI
-513 GEDEVVKILRSFRDN
+513 SEEEVIKILRSFRDN
-528 VKYYKLENGEYLDL
+528 LKYYKLENGEYLDL
-542 EEEALKEA
+542 EEESLKEA
-550 LNLIDSLVIN
+550 LTLLDGLIID
-560 EEFDDNTVLIPLSK
+560 EEYEDTALIPLSK
-574 GAYVEDYLEN
+574 GAYVEDYLED
-584 KDFRYIKTCDEMK
+584 KGFRYIKTCDEMK
-597 DLKIKLNNIE
+597 ELKDRLHNIE
-607 NKTFQMPYGILAKLR
+607 NKVFQPPYGLMAKLR

-628 YNWLR
+628 YNWMR

-658 FILSKAN
+658 LILSREHTR
-665 SKTLI
+665 SLI

-676 IYNWLSEFKKFAPSL
+676 IYNWYSEFKKFAPSL
-691 KVLICNGTPD
+691 KVLICNGTRE
-701 ERKKYIEN
+701 ERKNNIEN
-709 YKDYDVIITTYNML
+709 YKNYDVIITTYNML

-730 DMFFDYCILDE
+730 TMFFDYCILDE
-741 AQNIKNYNSLN
+741 AQNIKNPNSLN

-762 VRFALTGTPVE
+762 IRFALTGTPVE

-800 YFRRLEESPEIL
+800 YFRRLEEGPEIL

-834 LPDKIEKIM
+834 LPDKIEKTM
-843 NIPLSDEQ
+843 FIPLEDEQ
-851 KIVYETYAEYAKNLI
+851 KIVYETYSEYAKDLI
-866 QKKVESDEFKKS
+866 QKKVENDEFKKS
-878 KIEILSYVTKLRQIC
+878 RIEILSYVTKLRQIC

-898 IMDNYNGT
+898 TMENYNGG
-906 SGKIDA
+906 SGKIEA
-912 LIELLEQSI
+912 LKDILEESI
-921 EGDHKVLVFSQFTS
+921 EGQHKVLVFSQFTS
-935 VLKNISTILKENNM
+935 VLKNIGKILNEKSME
-949 SYCYL
+949 YCYL

-959 SSERMKM
+959 SNDRMKM

-1018 LGQKNVVEVI
+1018 IGQKNVVEVI
-1028 KLIASGTIEEKII
+1028 KLISSGTVEEKILE
-1041 DLQNS
+1041 LQNS

-1054 LSDDLSA
+1054 LSDDLSSDA
-1061 DVFVNKLNDDEIL
+1061 FVNRLSDDEIL
-1074 QLFN
+1074 KLFN

>member
-1 MIKQVLM
+1 M
-8 DKFNKNITSSV
+8 DKFNKNITPSV
-19 MRSANDVLRNDLIK
+19 MRSANDVMRNDLIK
-33 DVTNTLYKDTITIKS
+33 DVTNTIDKDIINIKS
-48 TVISESL
+48 TVISDSL
-55 LSEYSCKII
+55 LSEYNCKII
-64 FDIKTMDIIGTYCSC
+64 FDMKDMEVIGTYCSC

-99 SFYEFVNNAY
+99 SFYDFVNTASE
-109 CDEKLSEILN
+109 DEELSKVLSGSIKEKKKSSTNESEILKSLLDT
-119 GRIKENKKN
+119 RENK
-128 KTMENEILNT
+128 
-138 LIDER
+138 
-143 ENILKFEV
+143 LKLEV

-175 YVIKDLNHFLVSMF
+175 YVIKDLNHFLISMF

-210 YEDNR
+210 YEDSR
-215 LIKFICNLKRFS
+215 LIKFICNLQRFS
-227 ENSASVRRQDKII
+227 DSSGIRRQDKII
-240 DGKLMTIPSI
+240 DGKLLTIPSI
-250 MLKEFLSIVKK
+250 MVKEFLSIVKK

-274 LECDVIEGDIPVS
+274 LECDVIEGDIPIS
-287 FSLKSASHEI
+287 FSLKSASDGI
-297 SLEVLD
+297 TLEVPDL
-303 IMPEPLSDNND
+303 MPEPLSDNND
-314 VFMFGTS
+314 VFIYGTS

-332 LEPYLKIFN
+332 LEPYLKIFD
-341 KTRKVVFDK
+341 KTRKIIFDK
-350 NDEETI
+350 NDEEVI
-356 LRKLIP
+356 LRRLIP
-362 NIQKTSSQLILSQS
+362 NLQKITTDLNLSQN

-390 YFDKERENVSL
+390 YFDRDRSNVSL
-401 QYKVSYEGH
+401 VFKVSYEGH
-410 EFNFFEEYKDKII
+410 EFNFFDEYKDKII
-423 YRDTQKE
+423 YRDTTRE
-430 NEVYNILKNLGF
+430 NEVYNLLRSLGF
-442 DEVNEKFYL
+442 EEINEKLYL
-451 LKDDDEIFKFFKYE
+451 LKDDDEIYKFFKYE
-465 VEKLQRYGEVFYS
+465 IEKLQRYGEVFYS
-478 ERFKGIRSIK
+478 ERFKGIKSIK

-495 VRKGKFDYFELKF
+495 VRKGKYDYFELKF
-508 KLTNI
+508 KITDI
-513 GEDEVVKILRSFRDN
+513 SEEEVIRILRSFRDN
-528 VKYYKLENGEYLDL
+528 LKYYKLENGEYLDL
-542 EEEALKEA
+542 EEESLKEA
-550 LNLIDSLVIN
+550 LTLLDGLIID
-560 EEFDDNTVLIPLSK
+560 EEYEDTALIPLSK
-574 GAYVEDYLEN
+574 GAYVEDYLED
-584 KDFRYIKTCDEMK
+584 KGFRYIKTCDEMK
-597 DLKIKLNNIE
+597 ELKDRLHNIE
-607 NKTFQMPYGILAKLR
+607 NKVFQPPYGLMAKLR

-628 YNWLR
+628 YNWMR

-658 FILSKAN
+658 LILSREHTR
-665 SKTLI
+665 SLI

-676 IYNWLSEFKKFAPSL
+676 IYNWYSEFKKFAPSL
-691 KVLICNGTPD
+691 KVLICNGTRE
-701 ERKKYIEN
+701 ERKNNIEN
-709 YKDYDVIITTYNML
+709 YKNYDVIITTYNML

-730 DMFFDYCILDE
+730 TMFFDYCILDE
-741 AQNIKNYNSLN
+741 AQNIKNPNSLN

-762 VRFALTGTPVE
+762 IRFALTGTPVE

-800 YFRRLEESPEIL
+800 YFRRLEEGPEIL

-834 LPDKIEKIM
+834 LPDKIEKTM
-843 NIPLSDEQ
+843 FIPLEDEQ
-851 KIVYETYAEYAKNLI
+851 KIVYETYSEYAKDLI
-866 QKKVESDEFKKS
+866 QKKVENDEFKKS
-878 KIEILSYVTKLRQIC
+878 RIEILSYVTKLRQIC

-898 IMDNYNGT
+898 TMENYNGG
-906 SGKIDA
+906 SGKIEA
-912 LIELLEQSI
+912 LKDILEESI
-921 EGDHKVLVFSQFTS
+921 EGQHKVLVFSQFTS
-935 VLKNISTILKENNM
+935 VLKNIGKILNEKSME
-949 SYCYL
+949 YCYL

-959 SSERMKM
+959 SNDRMKM

-1018 LGQKNVVEVI
+1018 IGQKNVVEVI
-1028 KLIASGTIEEKII
+1028 KLISSGTVEEKILE
-1041 DLQNS
+1041 LQNS

-1054 LSDDLSA
+1054 LSDDLSSDA
-1061 DVFVNKLNDDEIL
+1061 FVNRLSDDEIL
-1074 QLFN
+1074 KLFN

>member
-1 MIKQVLM
+1 M
-8 DKFNKNITSSV
+8 DKFNKNITPSV
-19 MRSANDVLRNDLIK
+19 MRSANDVMRNDLIK
-33 DVTNTLYKDTITIKS
+33 DVTNTIDKDIINIKS
-48 TVISESL
+48 TVISDSL
-55 LSEYSCKII
+55 LSEYNCKII
-64 FDIKTMDIIGTYCSC
+64 FDMKDMEVIGTYCSC

-99 SFYEFVNNAY
+99 SFYDFVNTASE
-109 CDEKLSEILN
+109 DEELSKVLSGSIKEKKKSSTNESEILKSLLDT
-119 GRIKENKKN
+119 RENK
-128 KTMENEILNT
+128 
-138 LIDER
+138 
-143 ENILKFEV
+143 LKLEV

-175 YVIKDLNHFLVSMF
+175 YVIKDLNHFLISMF

-210 YEDNR
+210 YEDSR
-215 LIKFICNLKRFS
+215 LIKFICNLQRFS
-227 ENSASVRRQDKII
+227 DSSGIRRQDKII
-240 DGKLMTIPSI
+240 DGKLLTIPSI
-250 MLKEFLSIVKK
+250 MVKEFLSIVKK

-267 DGFFYRI
+267 DGFFCRI
-274 LECDVIEGDIPVS
+274 LECDVIEGDIPIS
-287 FSLKSASHEI
+287 FSLKSASDGI
-297 SLEVLD
+297 TLEVPDL
-303 IMPEPLSDNND
+303 MPEPLSDNND
-314 VFMFGTS
+314 VFIYGTS

-332 LEPYLKIFN
+332 LEPYLKIFD
-341 KTRKVVFDK
+341 KTRKIIFDK
-350 NDEETI
+350 NDEEVI
-356 LRKLIP
+356 LRRLIP
-362 NIQKTSSQLILSQS
+362 NLQKITTDLNLSQN

-390 YFDKERENVSL
+390 YFDRDRSNVSL
-401 QYKVSYEGH
+401 VFKVSYEGH
-410 EFNFFEEYKDKII
+410 EFNFFDEYKDKII
-423 YRDTQKE
+423 YRDTTRE
-430 NEVYNILKNLGF
+430 NEVYNLLRSLGF
-442 DEVNEKFYL
+442 EEINEKLYL
-451 LKDDDEIFKFFKYE
+451 LKDDDEIYKFFKYE
-465 VEKLQRYGEVFYS
+465 IEKLQRYGEVFYS
-478 ERFKGIRSIK
+478 ERFKGIKSIK

-495 VRKGKFDYFELKF
+495 VRKGKYDYFELKF
-508 KLTNI
+508 KITDI
-513 GEDEVVKILRSFRDN
+513 SEEEVIKILRSFRDN
-528 VKYYKLENGEYLDL
+528 LKYYKLENGEYLDL
-542 EEEALKEA
+542 EEESLKEA
-550 LNLIDSLVIN
+550 LTLLDGLIID
-560 EEFDDNTVLIPLSK
+560 EEYEDTALIPLSK
-574 GAYVEDYLEN
+574 GAYVEDYLED
-584 KDFRYIKTCDEMK
+584 KGFRYIKTCDEMK
-597 DLKIKLNNIE
+597 ELKDRLHNIE
-607 NKTFQMPYGILAKLR
+607 NKVFQPPYGLMAKLR

-628 YNWLR
+628 YNWMR

-658 FILSKAN
+658 LILSREHTR
-665 SKTLI
+665 SLI

-676 IYNWLSEFKKFAPSL
+676 IYNWYSEFKKFAPSL
-691 KVLICNGTPD
+691 KVLICNGTRE
-701 ERKKYIEN
+701 ERKNNIEN

-730 DMFFDYCILDE
+730 TMFFDYCILDE
-741 AQNIKNYNSLN
+741 AQNIKNPNSLN

-762 VRFALTGTPVE
+762 IRFALTGTPVE

-800 YFRRLEESPEIL
+800 YFRRLEEGPEIL

-834 LPDKIEKIM
+834 LPDKIEKTM
-843 NIPLSDEQ
+843 FIPLEDEQ
-851 KIVYETYAEYAKNLI
+851 KIVYETYSEYAKDLI
-866 QKKVESDEFKKS
+866 QKKVENDEFKKS
-878 KIEILSYVTKLRQIC
+878 RIEILSYVTKLRQIC

-898 IMDNYNGT
+898 TMENYNGG
-906 SGKIDA
+906 SGKIEA
-912 LIELLEQSI
+912 LKDILEESI
-921 EGDHKVLVFSQFTS
+921 EGQHKVLVFSQFTS
-935 VLKNISTILKENNM
+935 VLKNIGKILNEKSME
-949 SYCYL
+949 YCYL

-959 SSERMKM
+959 SNDRMKM

-1018 LGQKNVVEVI
+1018 IGQKNVVEVI
-1028 KLIASGTIEEKII
+1028 KLISSGTVEEKILE
-1041 DLQNS
+1041 LQNS

-1054 LSDDLSA
+1054 LSDDLSSDA
-1061 DVFVNKLNDDEIL
+1061 FVNRLSDDEIL
-1074 QLFN
+1074 KLFN

>member
-8 DKFNKNITSSV
+8 DKFNKNITPSV
-19 MRSANDVLRNDLIK
+19 MRSANDVMRNDLIK
-33 DVTNTLYKDTITIKS
+33 DVTNTIDKDIINIKS
-48 TVISESL
+48 TVISDSL
-55 LSEYSCKII
+55 LSEYNCKII
-64 FDIKTMDIIGTYCSC
+64 FDMKDMEVIGTYCSC

-99 SFYEFVNNAY
+99 SFYDFVNTASE
-109 CDEKLSEILN
+109 DEELSKVLSGSIKEKKKSSTNESEILKSLLDT
-119 GRIKENKKN
+119 RENK
-128 KTMENEILNT
+128 
-138 LIDER
+138 
-143 ENILKFEV
+143 LKLEV

-175 YVIKDLNHFLVSMF
+175 YVIKDLNHFLISMF

-210 YEDNR
+210 YEDSR
-215 LIKFICNLKRFS
+215 LIKFICNLQRFS
-227 ENSASVRRQDKII
+227 DSSGIRRQDKII
-240 DGKLMTIPSI
+240 DGKLLTIPSI
-250 MLKEFLSIVKK
+250 MVKEFLSIVKK

-274 LECDVIEGDIPVS
+274 LECDVIEGDIPIS
-287 FSLKSASHEI
+287 FSLKSASDGI
-297 SLEVLD
+297 TLEVPDL
-303 IMPEPLSDNND
+303 MPEPLSDNND
-314 VFMFGTS
+314 VFIYGTS

-332 LEPYLKIFN
+332 LEPYLKIFD
-341 KTRKVVFDK
+341 KTRKIIFDK
-350 NDEETI
+350 NDEEVI
-356 LRKLIP
+356 LRRLIP
-362 NIQKTSSQLILSQS
+362 NLQKITTDLNLSQN

-390 YFDKERENVSL
+390 YFDRDRSNVSL
-401 QYKVSYEGH
+401 VFKVSYEGH
-410 EFNFFEEYKDKII
+410 EFNFFDEYKDKII
-423 YRDTQKE
+423 YRDTTRE
-430 NEVYNILKNLGF
+430 NEVYNLLRSLGF
-442 DEVNEKFYL
+442 EEINEKLYL
-451 LKDDDEIFKFFKYE
+451 LKDDDEIYKFFKYE
-465 VEKLQRYGEVFYS
+465 IEKLQRYGEVFYS
-478 ERFKGIRSIK
+478 ERFKGIKSIK

-495 VRKGKFDYFELKF
+495 VRKGKYDYFELKF
-508 KLTNI
+508 KITDI
-513 GEDEVVKILRSFRDN
+513 SEEEVIRILRSFRDN
-528 VKYYKLENGEYLDL
+528 LKYYKLENGEYLDL
-542 EEEALKEA
+542 EEESLKEA
-550 LNLIDSLVIN
+550 LTLLDGLIID
-560 EEFDDNTVLIPLSK
+560 EEYEDTALIPLSK
-574 GAYVEDYLEN
+574 GAYVEDYLED
-584 KDFRYIKTCDEMK
+584 KGFRYIKTCDEMK
-597 DLKIKLNNIE
+597 ELKDRLHNIE
-607 NKTFQMPYGILAKLR
+607 NKVFQPPYGLMAKLR

-628 YNWLR
+628 YNWMR

-658 FILSKAN
+658 LILSREHTR
-665 SKTLI
+665 SLI

-676 IYNWLSEFKKFAPSL
+676 IYNWYSEFKKFAPSL
-691 KVLICNGTPD
+691 KVLICNGTRE
-701 ERKKYIEN
+701 ERKNNIEN
-709 YKDYDVIITTYNML
+709 YKNYDVIITTYNML

-730 DMFFDYCILDE
+730 TMFFDYCILDE
-741 AQNIKNYNSLN
+741 AQNIKNPNSLN

-762 VRFALTGTPVE
+762 IRFALTGTPVE

-800 YFRRLEESPEIL
+800 YFRRLEEGPEIL

-834 LPDKIEKIM
+834 LPDKIEKTM
-843 NIPLSDEQ
+843 FIPLEDEQ
-851 KIVYETYAEYAKNLI
+851 KIVYETYSEYAKDLI
-866 QKKVESDEFKKS
+866 QKKVENDEFKKS
-878 KIEILSYVTKLRQIC
+878 RIEILSYVTKLRQIC

-898 IMDNYNGT
+898 TMENYNGG
-906 SGKIDA
+906 SGKIEA
-912 LIELLEQSI
+912 LKDILEESI
-921 EGDHKVLVFSQFTS
+921 EGQHKVLVFSQFTS
-935 VLKNISTILKENNM
+935 VLKNIGKILNEKSME
-949 SYCYL
+949 YCYL

-959 SSERMKM
+959 SNDRMKM

-1018 LGQKNVVEVI
+1018 IGQKNVVEVI
-1028 KLIASGTIEEKII
+1028 KLISSGTVEEKILE
-1041 DLQNS
+1041 LQNS

-1054 LSDDLSA
+1054 LSDDLSSDA
-1061 DVFVNKLNDDEIL
+1061 FVNRLSDDEIL
-1074 QLFN
+1074 KLFN

>member
-8 DKFNKNITSSV
+8 DKFNKNITPSV
-19 MRSANDVLRNDLIK
+19 MRSANDVMRNDLIK
-33 DVTNTLYKDTITIKS
+33 DVTNTIDKDIINIKS
-48 TVISESL
+48 TVISDSL
-55 LSEYSCKII
+55 LSEYNCKII
-64 FDIKTMDIIGTYCSC
+64 FDMKDMEVIGTYCSC

-99 SFYEFVNNAY
+99 SFYDFVNTASE
-109 CDEKLSEILN
+109 DEELSKVLSGSIKEKKKSSTNESEILKSLLDT
-119 GRIKENKKN
+119 RENK
-128 KTMENEILNT
+128 
-138 LIDER
+138 
-143 ENILKFEV
+143 LKLEV

-175 YVIKDLNHFLVSMF
+175 YVIKDLNHFLISMF

-210 YEDNR
+210 YEDSR
-215 LIKFICNLKRFS
+215 LIKFICNLQRFS
-227 ENSASVRRQDKII
+227 DSSGIRRQDKII
-240 DGKLMTIPSI
+240 DGKLLTIPSI
-250 MLKEFLSIVKK
+250 MVKEFLSIVKK

-274 LECDVIEGDIPVS
+274 LECDVIEGDIPIS
-287 FSLKSASHEI
+287 FSLKSASDGI
-297 SLEVLD
+297 TLEVPDL
-303 IMPEPLSDNND
+303 MPEPLSDNND
-314 VFMFGTS
+314 VFIYGTS

-332 LEPYLKIFN
+332 LEPYLKIFD
-341 KTRKVVFDK
+341 KTRKIIFDK
-350 NDEETI
+350 NDEEVI
-356 LRKLIP
+356 LRRLIP
-362 NIQKTSSQLILSQS
+362 NLQKITTDLNLSQN

-390 YFDKERENVSL
+390 YFDRDRSNVSL
-401 QYKVSYEGH
+401 VFKVSYEGH
-410 EFNFFEEYKDKII
+410 EFNFFDEYKDKII
-423 YRDTQKE
+423 YRDTTRE
-430 NEVYNILKNLGF
+430 NEVYNLLRSLGF
-442 DEVNEKFYL
+442 EEINEKLYL
-451 LKDDDEIFKFFKYE
+451 LKDDDEIYKFFKYE
-465 VEKLQRYGEVFYS
+465 IEKLQRYGEVFYS
-478 ERFKGIRSIK
+478 ERFKGIKSIK

-495 VRKGKFDYFELKF
+495 VRKGKYDYFELKF
-508 KLTNI
+508 KITDI
-513 GEDEVVKILRSFRDN
+513 SEEEVIRILRSFRDN
-528 VKYYKLENGEYLDL
+528 LKYYKLENGEYLDL
-542 EEEALKEA
+542 EEESLKEA
-550 LNLIDSLVIN
+550 LTLLDGLIID
-560 EEFDDNTVLIPLSK
+560 EEYEDTALIPLSK
-574 GAYVEDYLEN
+574 GAYVEDYLED
-584 KDFRYIKTCDEMK
+584 KGFRYIKTCDEMK
-597 DLKIKLNNIE
+597 ELKDRLHNIE
-607 NKTFQMPYGILAKLR
+607 NKVFQPPYGLMAKLR

-628 YNWLR
+628 YNWMR

-647 MGLGKTLQTIT
+647 MCLGKTLQTIT
-658 FILSKAN
+658 LILSREHTR
-665 SKTLI
+665 SLI

-676 IYNWLSEFKKFAPSL
+676 IYNWYSEFKKFAPSL
-691 KVLICNGTPD
+691 KVLICNGTRE
-701 ERKKYIEN
+701 ERKNNIEN

-730 DMFFDYCILDE
+730 TMFFDYCILDE
-741 AQNIKNYNSLN
+741 AQNIKNPNSLN

-762 VRFALTGTPVE
+762 IRFALTGTPVE

-800 YFRRLEESPEIL
+800 YFRRLEEGPEIL

-834 LPDKIEKIM
+834 LPDKIEKTM
-843 NIPLSDEQ
+843 FIPLEDEQ
-851 KIVYETYAEYAKNLI
+851 KIVYETYSEYAKDLI
-866 QKKVESDEFKKS
+866 QKKVENDEFKKS
-878 KIEILSYVTKLRQIC
+878 RIEILSYVTKLRQIC

-898 IMDNYNGT
+898 TMENYNGG
-906 SGKIDA
+906 SGKIEA
-912 LIELLEQSI
+912 LKDILEESI
-921 EGDHKVLVFSQFTS
+921 EGQHKVLVFSQFTS
-935 VLKNISTILKENNM
+935 VLKNIGKILNEKSME
-949 SYCYL
+949 YCYL

-959 SSERMKM
+959 SNDRMKM

-1018 LGQKNVVEVI
+1018 IGQKNVVEVI
-1028 KLIASGTIEEKII
+1028 KLISSGTVEEKILE
-1041 DLQNS
+1041 LQNS

-1054 LSDDLSA
+1054 LSDDLSSDA
-1061 DVFVNKLNDDEIL
+1061 FVNRLSDDEIL
-1074 QLFN
+1074 KLFN

>member
-8 DKFNKNITSSV
+8 DKFNKNITPSV
-19 MRSANDVLRNDLIK
+19 MRSANDVMRNDLIK
-33 DVTNTLYKDTITIKS
+33 DVTNTIDKDIINIKS
-48 TVISESL
+48 TVISDSL
-55 LSEYSCKII
+55 LSEYNCKII
-64 FDIKTMDIIGTYCSC
+64 FDMKDMEVIGTYCSC

-99 SFYEFVNNAY
+99 SFYDFVNTASE
-109 CDEKLSEILN
+109 DEELSKVLSGSIKEKKKSSTNESEILKSLLDT
-119 GRIKENKKN
+119 RENK
-128 KTMENEILNT
+128 
-138 LIDER
+138 
-143 ENILKFEV
+143 LKLEV

-175 YVIKDLNHFLVSMF
+175 YVIKDLNHFLISMF

-210 YEDNR
+210 YEDSR
-215 LIKFICNLKRFS
+215 LIKFICNLQRFS
-227 ENSASVRRQDKII
+227 DSSGIRRQDKII
-240 DGKLMTIPSI
+240 DGKLLTIPSI
-250 MLKEFLSIVKK
+250 MVKEFLSIVKK

-274 LECDVIEGDIPVS
+274 LECDVIEGDIPIS
-287 FSLKSASHEI
+287 FSLKSASDGI
-297 SLEVLD
+297 TLEVPDL
-303 IMPEPLSDNND
+303 MPEPLSDNND
-314 VFMFGTS
+314 VFIYGTS

-332 LEPYLKIFN
+332 LEPYLKIFD
-341 KTRKVVFDK
+341 KTRKIIFDK
-350 NDEETI
+350 NDEEVI
-356 LRKLIP
+356 LRRLIP
-362 NIQKTSSQLILSQS
+362 NLQKITTDLNLSQN

-390 YFDKERENVSL
+390 YFDRDRSNVSL
-401 QYKVSYEGH
+401 VFKVSYEGH
-410 EFNFFEEYKDKII
+410 EFNFFDEYKDKII
-423 YRDTQKE
+423 YRDTTRE
-430 NEVYNILKNLGF
+430 NEVYNLLRSLGF
-442 DEVNEKFYL
+442 EEINEKLYL
-451 LKDDDEIFKFFKYE
+451 LKDDDEIYKFFKYE
-465 VEKLQRYGEVFYS
+465 IEKLQRYGEVFYS
-478 ERFKGIRSIK
+478 ERFKGIKSIK

-495 VRKGKFDYFELKF
+495 VRKGKYDYFELKF
-508 KLTNI
+508 KITDI
-513 GEDEVVKILRSFRDN
+513 SEEEVIRILRSFRDN
-528 VKYYKLENGEYLDL
+528 LKYYKLENGEYLDL
-542 EEEALKEA
+542 EEESLKEA
-550 LNLIDSLVIN
+550 LTLLDGLIID
-560 EEFDDNTVLIPLSK
+560 EEYEDTALIPLSK
-574 GAYVEDYLEN
+574 GAYVEDYLED
-584 KDFRYIKTCDEMK
+584 KGFRYIKTCDEMK
-597 DLKIKLNNIE
+597 ELKDRLHNIE
-607 NKTFQMPYGILAKLR
+607 NKVFQPPYGLMAKLR

-628 YNWLR
+628 YNWMR

-658 FILSKAN
+658 LILSREHTR
-665 SKTLI
+665 SLI

-676 IYNWLSEFKKFAPSL
+676 IYNWYSEFKKFAPSI
-691 KVLICNGTPD
+691 KVLICNGTRE
-701 ERKKYIEN
+701 ERKNNIEN
-709 YKDYDVIITTYNML
+709 YKNYDVIITTYNML

-730 DMFFDYCILDE
+730 TMFFDYCILDE
-741 AQNIKNYNSLN
+741 AQNIKNPNSLN

-762 VRFALTGTPVE
+762 IRFALTGTPVE

-800 YFRRLEESPEIL
+800 YFRRLEEGPEIL

-834 LPDKIEKIM
+834 LPDKIEKTM
-843 NIPLSDEQ
+843 FIPLEDEQ
-851 KIVYETYAEYAKNLI
+851 KIVYETYSEYAKDLI
-866 QKKVESDEFKKS
+866 QKKVENDEFKKS
-878 KIEILSYVTKLRQIC
+878 RIEILSYVTKLRQIC

-898 IMDNYNGT
+898 TMENYNGG
-906 SGKIDA
+906 SGKIEA
-912 LIELLEQSI
+912 LKDILEESI
-921 EGDHKVLVFSQFTS
+921 EGQHKVLVFSQFTS
-935 VLKNISTILKENNM
+935 VLKNIGKILNEKSME
-949 SYCYL
+949 YCYL

-959 SSERMKM
+959 SNDRMKM

-1018 LGQKNVVEVI
+1018 IGQKNVVEVI
-1028 KLIASGTIEEKII
+1028 KLISSGTVEEKILE
-1041 DLQNS
+1041 LQNS

-1054 LSDDLSA
+1054 LSDDLSSDA
-1061 DVFVNKLNDDEIL
+1061 FVNRLSDDEIL
-1074 QLFN
+1074 KLFN

>member
-8 DKFNKNITSSV
+8 DKFNKNITPSV
-19 MRSANDVLRNDLIK
+19 MRSANDVMRNDLIK
-33 DVTNTLYKDTITIKS
+33 DVTNTIDKDIINIKS
-48 TVISESL
+48 TVISDSL
-55 LSEYSCKII
+55 LSEYNCKII
-64 FDIKTMDIIGTYCSC
+64 FDMKDMEVIGTYCSC

-99 SFYEFVNNAY
+99 SFYDFVNTASE
-109 CDEKLSEILN
+109 DEELSKVLSGSIKEKKKSSTNESEILKSLLDT
-119 GRIKENKKN
+119 RENK
-128 KTMENEILNT
+128 
-138 LIDER
+138 
-143 ENILKFEV
+143 LKLEV

-175 YVIKDLNHFLVSMF
+175 YVIKDLNHFLISMF

-210 YEDNR
+210 YEDSR
-215 LIKFICNLKRFS
+215 LIKFICNLQRFS
-227 ENSASVRRQDKII
+227 DSSGIRRQDKII
-240 DGKLMTIPSI
+240 DGKLLTIPSI
-250 MLKEFLSIVKK
+250 MVKEFLSIVKK

-274 LECDVIEGDIPVS
+274 LECDVIEGDIPIS
-287 FSLKSASHEI
+287 FSLKSASDGI
-297 SLEVLD
+297 TLEVPDL
-303 IMPEPLSDNND
+303 MPEPLSDNND
-314 VFMFGTS
+314 VFIYGTS

-332 LEPYLKIFN
+332 LEPYLKIFD
-341 KTRKVVFDK
+341 KTRKIIFDK
-350 NDEETI
+350 NDEEVI
-356 LRKLIP
+356 LRRLIP
-362 NIQKTSSQLILSQS
+362 NLQKITTDLNLSQN

-390 YFDKERENVSL
+390 YFDRDRSNVSL
-401 QYKVSYEGH
+401 VFKVSYEGH
-410 EFNFFEEYKDKII
+410 EFNFFDEYKDKII
-423 YRDTQKE
+423 YRDTTRE
-430 NEVYNILKNLGF
+430 NEVYNLLRSLGF
-442 DEVNEKFYL
+442 EEINEKLYL
-451 LKDDDEIFKFFKYE
+451 LKDDDEIYKFFKYE
-465 VEKLQRYGEVFYS
+465 IEKLQRYGEVFYS
-478 ERFKGIRSIK
+478 ERFKGIKSIK

-495 VRKGKFDYFELKF
+495 VRKGKYDYFELKF
-508 KLTNI
+508 KITDI
-513 GEDEVVKILRSFRDN
+513 SEEEVIKILRSFRDN
-528 VKYYKLENGEYLDL
+528 LKYYKLENGEYLDL
-542 EEEALKEA
+542 EEESLKEA
-550 LNLIDSLVIN
+550 LTLLDGLIID
-560 EEFDDNTVLIPLSK
+560 EEYEDTALIPLSK
-574 GAYVEDYLEN
+574 GAYVEDYLED
-584 KDFRYIKTCDEMK
+584 KGFRYIKTCDEMK
-597 DLKIKLNNIE
+597 ELKDRLHNIE
-607 NKTFQMPYGILAKLR
+607 NKVFQPPYGLMAKLR

-628 YNWLR
+628 YNWMR

-658 FILSKAN
+658 LILSREHTR
-665 SKTLI
+665 SLI

-676 IYNWLSEFKKFAPSL
+676 IYNWYSEFKKFAPSL
-691 KVLICNGTPD
+691 KVLICNGTRE
-701 ERKKYIEN
+701 ERKNNIEN
-709 YKDYDVIITTYNML
+709 YKNYDVIITTYNML

-730 DMFFDYCILDE
+730 TMFFDYCILDE
-741 AQNIKNYNSLN
+741 AQNIKNPNSLN

-762 VRFALTGTPVE
+762 IRFALTGTPVE

-800 YFRRLEESPEIL
+800 YFRRLEEGPEIL

-834 LPDKIEKIM
+834 LPDKIEKTM
-843 NIPLSDEQ
+843 FIPLEDEQ
-851 KIVYETYAEYAKNLI
+851 KIVYETYSEYAKDLI
-866 QKKVESDEFKKS
+866 QKKVENDEFKKS
-878 KIEILSYVTKLRQIC
+878 RIEILSYVTKLRQIC

-898 IMDNYNGT
+898 TMENYNGG
-906 SGKIDA
+906 SGKIEA
-912 LIELLEQSI
+912 LKDILEESI
-921 EGDHKVLVFSQFTS
+921 EGQHKVLVFSQFTS
-935 VLKNISTILKENNM
+935 VLKNIGKILNEKSME
-949 SYCYL
+949 YCYL

-959 SSERMKM
+959 SNDRMKM

-1018 LGQKNVVEVI
+1018 IGQKNVVEVI
-1028 KLIASGTIEEKII
+1028 KLISSGTVEEKILE
-1041 DLQNS
+1041 LQNS

-1054 LSDDLSA
+1054 LSDDLSSDA
-1061 DVFVNKLNDDEIL
+1061 FVNRLSDDEIL
-1074 QLFN
+1074 KLFN

>member
-442 DEVNEKFYL
+442 DEVNENFYL